1 MIWKDRF
8 ATIMI
13 IALAR
18 KEVSAL
24 TRTNARRI
32 LAASLGSVST
42 GVITI
47 INLVIIVVN
56 VVVFVIISV
65 VIMDQTRCQQVSP
78 HYCQSQS
85 SILSSFLS
93 LSPIN

>member
-13 IALAR
+13 IVLAR

-47 INLVIIVVN
+47 INLVIIVVS
-56 VVVFVIISV
+56 VIISV
-65 VIMDQTRCQQVSP
+65 VIMDHTRCQQVSP